1 MRQQHPFVLD
11 DRAGLAVRPL
21 EGRLAL
27 AHDKGA
33 SDFRK
38 ARVFFGRFRL
48 ISNRPATTALEARKT
63 TRHLDH
69 NGSTEIGTTVP
80 LNDDAIVHLH
90 DSQPYRSNT
99 ANPRLTAFLA
109 PRAFSTITSSIL
121 PVVPDASWP
130 RNRSILEI
138 DRSMW
143 FALLRSVWV
152 TAPTTSRQL
161 GTKSAIARA
170 GSTPRRGLRAR
181 RFRPWLGALASP
193 ARRQSTW
200 SLSHENP
207 APISAC
213 ESSFERHTPS
223 RAAKR
228 SVISSIDCLKTAM
241 LSLLSYEPPKVRIT
255 TVKWY
260 FREVEPADSMKFAF
274 VDFNWLHAI
283 RANHIP

>member
-1 MRQQHPFVLD
+1 
-11 DRAGLAVRPL
+11 
-21 EGRLAL
+21 
-27 AHDKGA
+27 
-33 SDFRK
+33 
-38 ARVFFGRFRL
+38 L

-69 NGSTEIGTTVP
+69 NGSTEIGTTAP

-130 RNRSILEI
+130 RNRSI
-138 DRSMW
+138 
-143 FALLRSVWV
+143 SVV
-152 TAPTTSRQL
+152 RFIAQCL
-161 GTKSAIARA
+161 GYCAHDEPAIAQRNSAIARA

-213 ESSFERHTPS
+213 ESSFERHTLS

-241 LSLLSYEPPKVRIT
+241 LS
-255 TVKWY
+255 
-260 FREVEPADSMKFAF
+260 
-274 VDFNWLHAI
+274 
-283 RANHIP
+283 